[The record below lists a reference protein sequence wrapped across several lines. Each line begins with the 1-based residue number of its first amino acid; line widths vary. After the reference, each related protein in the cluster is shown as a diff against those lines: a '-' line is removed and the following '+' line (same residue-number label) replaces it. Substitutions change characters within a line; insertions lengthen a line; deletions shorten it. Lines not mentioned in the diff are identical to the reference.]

1 METIAHKYLTKLRI
15 ISKIPENGQLD
26 LTNNDLNIYS
36 PGLVS
41 WIHRKMSGDGKINT
55 VGFLRSFYQ
64 EIILFTNEIMTS
76 IAMEPNRATKRRRYV
91 LLATLAKKIK
101 ESQSGFVNLKRTYQN
116 YPKIISM
123 LESIEQDLI
132 ETQLRCISA
141 FLQESAPK
149 KASAHAGPAKSDP
162 IEMARVA
169 PDPSPDLSPGASPGT
184 SPSSSP
190 ELEGR
195 FARPPPNTPNEII

>member
-1 METIAHKYLTKLRI
+1 MEPIAHNYLTKLRI

-41 WIHRKMSGDGKINT
+41 WIHRKISGDGKINT
-55 VGFLRSFYQ
+55 VGFLRSFYR
-64 EIILFTNEIMTS
+64 EIILFTDEIMAS
-76 IAMEPNRATKRRRYV
+76 ISMEPNRATKRSRYV

-101 ESQSGFVNLKRTYQN
+101 ESQSGFINLKRTYQN

-132 ETQLRCISA
+132 ETQLQCISA
-141 FLQESAPK
+141 FLPKAVPK
-149 KASAHAGPAKSDP
+149 KDGTSSQAGLSVSDP
-162 IEMARVA
+162 IDMVQVE
-169 PDPSPDLSPGASPGT
+169 PEHSPE
-184 SPSSSP
+184 SSP
-190 ELEGR
+190 ELSGK
-195 FARPPPNTPNEII
+195 FARPPPNTPSEII